1 MAYLFDGLMFVG
13 LFFLLKIGQMILSF
27 AYTTYK
33 SITIHK
39 NMKHAFNPPLSYRFK
54 YGLMGDVI
62 YYAAGILIAFAATD
76 IRALLGW

>member
-13 LFFLLKIGQMILSF
+13 LFFLLKMGQMLISF

-39 NMKHAFNPPLSYRFK
+39 NMKHAFHPPLSYRFK
-54 YGLMGDVI
+54 YGLLGDVV
-62 YYAAGILIAFAATD
+62 YYTAGILIAFSATN
-76 IRALLGW
+76 IRTLIGL